1 MFVNK
6 HMKWNCVFFYA
17 LLIQTVR
24 RIVYHI
30 LVYHIYMVCYYH
42 AYVEYAIPNQ
52 IS

>member
-1 MFVNK
+1 MLVNK
-6 HMKWNCVFFYA
+6 HTKWSYVFFYA

-30 LVYHIYMVCYYH
+30 LVHYTYMVCYYR
-42 AYVEYAIPNQ
+42 ASVEYAIPNQ